1 MKNFII
7 LAALAVLSSPS
18 SFADESVNCKL
29 SLTLDEYFNSLQTS
43 KITGA
48 FEDLGYTVVKS
59 ITDSNYESQVVVDK
73 GWHPLKPTALFSFG
87 KTDDRSH
94 EINKNIDSGILT
106 IGGDVAEYIS
116 KNVPKC
122 PSRHTL

>member
-1 MKNFII
+1 MI
-7 LAALAVLSSPS
+7 LATIALLSSTT

-29 SLTLDEYFNSLQTS
+29 SLSLDEYFNALQTS

-48 FEDLGYTVVKS
+48 FEDLGYTVVKPG
-59 ITDSNYESQVVVDK
+59 IDSNYESQVVVDK
-73 GWHPLKPTALFSFG
+73 GWHPLKPTALFSFS
-87 KTDDRSH
+87 KKNDINH

-116 KNVPKC
+116 KNISKC
-122 PSRHTL
+122 KSGLSL